1 MACCL
6 QRDVHIVYV
15 QKHGSLNILHDSA
28 SSCRKEKKQREKHR
42 GINITILKY
51 NNFEILQNH
60 NKKFRSYEQLEIHYT
75 EGWVQFVF
83 WIEQIY
89 SCRNFAKSTHNK
101 NLRLSRLL
109 FLAKY
114 AGFPWKILQYICSMN
129 KCFLSFLFS
138 KQVACH
144 QQPSTEQPAP
154 SHNNHARTNKP
165 AKNTTG
171 ARAHT
176 HTHN

>member
-1 MACCL
+1 MKKEERIHKMQIL
-6 QRDVHIVYV
+6 S
-15 QKHGSLNILHDSA
+15 SLNILHDST
-28 SSCRKEKKQREKHR
+28 SSCRKEKKQREKDKIITKPWTEHR
-42 GINITILKY
+42 GISITILKY
-51 NNFEILQNH
+51 NNFNILQNH
-60 NKKFRSYEQLEIHYT
+60 NKKLSSYEQLEIHYT

-129 KCFLSFLFS
+129 KCFLSFLFRS
-138 KQVACH
+138 
-144 QQPSTEQPAP
+144 
-154 SHNNHARTNKP
+154 R
-165 AKNTTG
+165 
-171 ARAHT
+171 
-176 HTHN
+176 

>member
-1 MACCL
+1 MN
-6 QRDVHIVYV
+6 
-15 QKHGSLNILHDSA
+15 SLTWSNNEERRKDSKNA
-28 SSCRKEKKQREKHR
+28 DSHFFVLRIEQ
-42 GINITILKY
+42 N
-51 NNFEILQNH
+51 ILQNH
-60 NKKFRSYEQLEIHYT
+60 NKKLSSYEQLEIHYT

-171 ARAHT
+171 ARHT
-176 HTHN
+176 HITKPLSKHIRRTRS